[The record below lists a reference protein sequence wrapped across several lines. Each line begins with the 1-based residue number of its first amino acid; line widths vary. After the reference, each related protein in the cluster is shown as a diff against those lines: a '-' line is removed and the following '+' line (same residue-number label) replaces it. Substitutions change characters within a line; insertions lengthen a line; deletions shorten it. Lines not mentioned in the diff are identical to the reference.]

1 MVTAESVSTPSHD
14 VGVPWA
20 LTTAI
25 SPRARVRVASV
36 DAAGDVLNDY
46 VATTPL
52 TGPAPLVPWAVTLT
66 DPGGR
71 YRLLAFDLDVKGD
84 PAVAARDGDLLAG
97 HLSAAGIEYVV
108 CRSSSRGGR
117 HVWVALA
124 EPADAVL
131 VRDVATSVANACPSL
146 DPTPLSNPVTG
157 CCRPPGAPHRDGST
171 STVLHGDLTAL
182 TRPST
187 TRAQLRALATALNA
201 AHPGVPVTDP
211 RQPDSLVPLDE
222 TGHVYLPGA
231 RRSLPAASTAALAE
245 HPGPETDASTLLWR
259 VLIGAAAARWR
270 YRDVVALLDSP
281 GMEHARTER
290 LHGDTRRRARAATGT
305 RSTAAVL
312 RHHWTRAVRHVAATP
327 RQVGDDPTFDP
338 RADALADIVEDVQA
352 RADAAP
358 GRWSSGG
365 GPADRRVLDV
375 LCLLALQGL
384 TADVDADTRRVALHA
399 GIGRETARTALL
411 RLGADG
417 WITCTRTAE
426 GPHGARW
433 NIAPR
438 PTIHNRTQQARS
450 QAVTRPEGAGA
461 ARRGSLLTLLSS
473 RASASRHDAFLP
485 LGGLGLLAGNV
496 YSRITSPPTTHDL
509 SSIGADEAVLHITLD
524 RLVVHGLLHRTPTE
538 WAPTRHDRRDAVA
551 DALATA
557 GTLAARAERYALE
570 RDVWTWWRTEQTWMT
585 AAGRSPRR
593 RGTSALHP
601 ALTLGQPWDVYPRYP
616 RTAQAGRPG
625 RRGNHRDA
633 AAAVRA
639 GVLAHLRSA
648 A

>member
-1 MVTAESVSTPSHD
+1 
-14 VGVPWA
+14 VPWA

-25 SPRARVRVASV
+25 SPRTRVRVAAV
-36 DAAGDVLNDY
+36 DAAGNVLNDY
-46 VATTPL
+46 VATASL
-52 TGPAPLVPWAVTLT
+52 HGPAPLVPWAVTLT
-66 DPGGR
+66 DLDGR
-71 YRLLAFDLDVKGD
+71 FRLLAFDLDVKSNPAAAAGD
-84 PAVAARDGDLLAG
+84 ADLLAQ
-97 HLSAAGIEYVV
+97 HLSAAGIEHVV

-124 EPADAVL
+124 EPVDAVL

-146 DPTPLSNPVTG
+146 DPTPLSNAVTG

-171 STVLHGDLTAL
+171 STVLRGDLAAL

-187 TRAQLRALATALNA
+187 TRVQLVAFAAALNA
-201 AHPGVPVTDP
+201 AHPGAPVTDP
-211 RQPDSLVPLDE
+211 RQHDGLVPLDE

-231 RRSLPAASTAALAE
+231 RRSLPAASTVALAE
-245 HPGPETDASTLLWR
+245 HPDPETDASAVLWR

-270 YRDVVALLDSP
+270 HRDVVALLDSP
-281 GMEHARTER
+281 GMEYARTER
-290 LHGDTRRRARAATGT
+290 LHGETRRRARAATGT
-305 RSTAAVL
+305 RSTTAVL

-327 RQVGDDPTFDP
+327 RQIGDDPTFDP
-338 RADALADIVEDVQA
+338 RADALADIVENVQT

-358 GRWSSGG
+358 GRWSAGG

-384 TADVDADTRRVALHA
+384 TADVEADTRRVALHA

-417 WITCTRTAE
+417 WIACTRTAE

-433 NIAPR
+433 NITPR
-438 PTIHNRTQQARS
+438 AIIHRQVDPSRS
-450 QAVTRPEGAGA
+450 QAVTRPEGAGS
-461 ARRGSLLTLLSS
+461 ARRGSLLTLLTT
-473 RASASRHDAFLP
+473 RTSASRHDAFLP
-485 LGGLGLLAGNV
+485 AGGLGLLAGNL
-496 YSRITSPPTTHDL
+496 YSRITSPRTTHDL
-509 SSIGADEAVLHITLD
+509 SPIGADGVVLHHTLD
-524 RLVVHGLLHRTPTE
+524 RLVARGLLHRTPTG

-551 DALATA
+551 DALATT

-593 RGTSALHP
+593 RRTSALHP

-616 RTAQAGRPG
+616 RTTQTGRPG

-639 GVLAHLRSA
+639 GVLDHLRLA